1 MKIKNILLLI
11 TLFFN
16 VFGLRSQ
23 TSLISGQIPSL
34 FVKKAEIE
42 IHIVNLTQPDTI
54 IIFPDTSGLYEYQ
67 LPSGNDYK
75 ITAKLVGGERFDD
88 FINGVSTLD
97 LVIIQRHILGI
108 ASLPSASKMLAADV
122 NLDGKI
128 TATDLV
134 FMRRLIL
141 GINQDFG
148 HSISWLLR
156 PTTDVNLEFYDI
168 IDLQSDATG
177 LDFAPIK
184 LGDVNGTSVIN

>member
-1 MKIKNILLLI
+1 MKIKNILFSI
-11 TLFFN
+11 TLLLS
-16 VFGLRSQ
+16 VFSLKSQ
-23 TSLISGQIPSL
+23 KSLISGQIPSL
-34 FVKKAEIE
+34 FVKNSEIE
-42 IHIVNLTQPDTI
+42 IHIINLTQPDTI
-54 IIFPDTSGLYEYQ
+54 IILPDTSGHYEYQ

-75 ITAKLVGGERFDD
+75 ITAKLVGSERFDD
-88 FINGVSTLD
+88 YLNGVTTLD
-97 LVIIQRHILGI
+97 LVLIQRHILGL

-134 FMRRLIL
+134 FIRRLIL

-156 PTTDVNLEFYDI
+156 PTSNVNLEFYDI
-168 IDLQSDATG
+168 IDLQSDTTG